1 MSFSTDVKNEIIVSL
16 KEGADKYIFF
26 YGMLLFCR
34 HFSEEKIT
42 FRTEHK
48 ASAELFAEFLAN
60 AGIVCERAAV
70 SGKDDTQLC
79 RIAVPDVA
87 DRKRLIEMYDISPE
101 PSSRR
106 IRDDIINEENISAFL
121 GGAFLSCGSMT
132 EPMKEYHLEFAA
144 CSRES
149 AYGLAELLNSAGIKA
164 KIAERKKEFVV
175 YMKES
180 GSIEDILTMMGAAGS
195 SIELMNI
202 EILKDIRNK
211 TNRITNCDNANIE
224 RTLKA
229 SMRQIEDIEYIQK
242 TKGLDFLPPELRNT
256 AEVRLDNP
264 EISLKDLGELLDKP
278 LGRSGVNHRLAKIS
292 EIAEQLREEH

>member
-1 MSFSTDVKNEIIVSL
+1 MSFSTDVKDEIIASL
-16 KEGADKYIFF
+16 KESADEYICF

-34 HFSEEKIT
+34 NFSPERIV

-48 ASAELFAEFLAN
+48 ASADLFAGLSRS
-60 AGIVCERAAV
+60 AGIVCEENV
-70 SGKDDTQLC
+70 IPGKGGSQLC
-79 RIAVPDVA
+79 RVSVTDDTGRKKIA
-87 DRKRLIEMYDISPE
+87 EMYDIACE
-101 PSSRR
+101 SSQRR
-106 IRDDIINEENISAFL
+106 MRDDIINEENISAFL

-144 CSRES
+144 GSREC
-149 AYGLAELLNSAGIKA
+149 AYGLAELLNGAGIKA
-164 KIAERKKEFVV
+164 KTAERKKEYVV

-242 TKGLDFLPPELRNT
+242 MKGLDFLPPELRNT

-292 EIAEQLREEH
+292 EIAEQLRENT

>member
-1 MSFSTDVKNEIIVSL
+1 MSFSTDVKNEIIASL
-16 KEGADKYIFF
+16 KESVDKNICF

-34 HFSEEKIT
+34 NFTSERIT

-48 ASAELFAEFLAN
+48 ASADLFAGFLSA
-60 AGIVCERAAV
+60 AGIVCEENV
-70 SGKDDTQLC
+70 TSGKEGSQLC
-79 RIAVPDVA
+79 RVSVTETAGRKKIA
-87 DRKRLIEMYDISPE
+87 EMYDIPSE

-144 CSRES
+144 CSREN
-149 AYGLAELLNSAGIKA
+149 AYGLAELLGGAGIKA
-164 KIAERKKEFVV
+164 KTAERKKEYVV

-292 EIAEQLREEH
+292 EIAEQLRENT

>member
-1 MSFSTDVKNEIIVSL
+1 MSFSTDVKNEIAASL
-16 KEGADKYIFF
+16 KEGGKEFIYL

-34 HFSEEKIT
+34 NLSEGKIT
-42 FRTEHK
+42 FRTEHEP
-48 ASAELFAEFLAN
+48 SAEVFAGALTAVGVGYDEKIISGNGGSQLFR
-60 AGIVCERAAV
+60 V
-70 SGKDDTQLC
+70 D
-79 RIAVPDVA
+79 VPETA
-87 DRKRLIEMYDISPE
+87 DRAKLTEMYGMPE
-101 PSSRR
+101 QRR

-144 CSRES
+144 CSRET

-164 KIAERKKEFVV
+164 KTAERKNEYVV

-180 GSIEDILTMMGAAGS
+180 GSIEDTLTMMGAAGA

-229 SMRQIEDIEYIQK
+229 SMRQIEDIEYIRK
-242 TKGLDFLPPELRNT
+242 TKGLDYLSPELRNT

-292 EIAEQLREEH
+292 EIAEQLRESN